1 MSFANVYIGA
11 TAGDQTGDQ
20 LRNAFLKINRNFAN
34 IDAGTAGISV
44 SSPVNTV
51 AGRTGNIILAVNDV
65 VGAASIGYVNTITS
79 AANTFV
85 TTTYAQFSGNVFDW
99 ISANLAGNITNAA
112 AISITTSNV
121 LAPLT
126 GFQAH
131 LTAANLRI
139 TAHDANL
146 GTATTNITA
155 LQSTQDTQSA
165 NLGTATTNIT
175 TLFAN
180 AGTQA
185 SSISTIN
192 ANIIAANLRI
202 AAHDANLGTAT
213 TNITTLTAN
222 AGIQSAA
229 IQSTDNLVSF
239 TTGTVIELRANITAA
254 NLVIATHTTNISSIN
269 ANVLAANLRIT
280 AHDANLGTA
289 TTNISS
295 INANVLAANI
305 AIAAVT
311 SAWTANAATQGSALT
326 TLTANAATQD
336 SALTTLTANAAT
348 QSTAIVSLN
357 TTVGQHTAN
366 ISSLFSITA
375 THDANL
381 GSKTTLINNLSSDS
395 SDQQAEIDLLNANV
409 AAITTG
415 SGLATLPQL
424 TANILAVNASVIAAN
439 TVASNATIAA
449 NTAMKSYVDS
459 QIISVSG
466 YGNTQVAQYL
476 VVNPQPGTYS
486 NSNVG
491 AYLPTS
497 TVTTGLVANVT
508 AANVEIGKLRA
519 NITAANVAVGIFE
532 TDFSLLLGNTISNVT
547 ALTATVNGID
557 VSLFANAASQQTAI
571 IGLRANITAANAA
584 ISTLQTQ
591 VYANAN
597 VATYLPTHSGN
608 VSAGNVISNH
618 FRYSANGVSILTG
631 VPGTY
636 SNANVVANLQNL
648 TSNIS
653 TTANVNT
660 GRVYA
665 NGFFFANGIPY
676 APATTII
683 PGPFY
688 QDIILANT
696 STSTVTLDTAVA
708 AAFYLA
714 NLSANITVDL
724 INFVDTGNI
733 VTTVTTIISQG
744 ATPYSITA
752 VKVNGNAIISHW
764 SNSTT
769 AFEGTPN
776 GIDYDGLG
784 MVRVGNV
791 WTVLHDVTSYL

>member
-85 TTTYAQFSGNVFDW
+85 TTTYAQFSGNVFDS

-112 AISITTSNV
+112 ATSITTSNV

-126 GFQAH
+126 GFQAN

-280 AHDANLGTA
+280 THDANLGTA

-311 SAWTANAATQGSALT
+311 SAWTANAATQG
-326 TLTANAATQD
+326 

-519 NITAANVAVGIFE
+519 NITAANVAVGVFE

-571 IGLRANITAANAA
+571 IGLRANITAANVA
-584 ISTLQTQ
+584 ISTLKTQ
-591 VYANAN
+591 VYADAN

-608 VSAGNVISNH
+608 VSAGNVISNN

-676 APATTII
+676 APATITVPGAFFQEII
-683 PGPFY
+683 V
-688 QDIILANT
+688 ANT
-696 STSTVTLDTAVA
+696 SSSTVTLDTAVA

-724 INFVDTGNI
+724 INFVNTGNI

-764 SNSTT
+764 SNRTT
-769 AFEGTPN
+769 AYPGTPN
-776 GIDYDGLG
+776 GIDYNGLG

>member
-85 TTTYAQFSGNVFDW
+85 TTTYAQFSGNVFDS

-126 GFQAH
+126 GFQAN

-229 IQSTDNLVSF
+229 IQSIDNLVSF

-326 TLTANAATQD
+326 TLTANAATQ
-336 SALTTLTANAAT
+336 
-348 QSTAIVSLN
+348 STAIVSLN

-375 THDANL
+375 AHDANL

-608 VSAGNVISNH
+608 VSAGNVISNN

-660 GRVYA
+660 GSVYA

-688 QDIILANT
+688 QDIIVANT

-752 VKVNGNAIISHW
+752 VKVNGNTITSHW
-764 SNSTT
+764 SNRTT
-769 AFEGTPN
+769 AYLGTPN
-776 GIDYDGLG
+776 GIDYNGLG